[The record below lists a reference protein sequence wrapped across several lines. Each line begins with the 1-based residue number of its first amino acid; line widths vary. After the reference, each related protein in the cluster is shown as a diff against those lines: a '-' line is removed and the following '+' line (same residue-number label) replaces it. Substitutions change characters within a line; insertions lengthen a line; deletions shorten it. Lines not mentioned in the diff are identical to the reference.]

1 MALSAHM
8 SLWGLNQYDNT
19 ILAGLLV
26 PKGMDKD
33 VVVDNLLLETASMDV
48 LYTDPVFLK
57 ASITVWSQERIDVW
71 QKLYDTTLLEY
82 NPIENYDRIEEAQE
96 DNTGHTQTADQR
108 SSSGNT
114 TTTGSRTA
122 YDSGTFADTDRAVQ
136 QGSDSASGSG
146 SADSSS
152 QRILKSRIHG
162 NIGVTSSQQL
172 LESQRSVVQF
182 CMTEYIINDFISR
195 FCIAVY

>member
-26 PKGMDKD
+26 PTGMDKE
-33 VVVDNLLLETASMDV
+33 VLVDNLLLETASMDI
-48 LYTDPVFLK
+48 LYPDPIFLK
-57 ASITVWSQERIDVW
+57 AAISVWSRERIGVW
-71 QKLYDTTLLEY
+71 QRLYDTTLLEY
-82 NPIENYDRIEEAQE
+82 NPIENYDRIEESQE
-96 DNTGHTQTADQR
+96 DNTGKSQTADQR
-108 SSSGNT
+108 SSSGNR

-122 YDSGTFADTDRAVQ
+122 YDSGTFADTDRAVE

-146 SADSSS
+146 SAESSS

-162 NIGVTSSQQL
+162 NIGVTTSQQMIQA
-172 LESQRSVVQF
+172 ERNIAEF

-195 FCIAVY
+195 FCVAVY

>member
-19 ILAGLLV
+19 ILAGLIV
-26 PKGMDKD
+26 PKGMSKD

-57 ASITVWSQERIDVW
+57 AAITVWSQERIGVW

-96 DNTGHTQTADQR
+96 DNTGHSHSTDQR
-108 SSSGNT
+108 SSSGNN
-114 TTTGSRTA
+114 TTTGSRTS
-122 YDSGTFADTDRAVQ
+122 YDSGTFADTDRAVM
-136 QGSDSASGSG
+136 QGSDTASGAG

-162 NIGVTSSQQL
+162 NIGVTTSQQMI
-172 LESQRSVVQF
+172 ESERNVAAF